1 MIAEAAY
8 YLAQKRG
15 FRGEHSLED
24 WLAAEQQV
32 RQVISPTLD
41 SEVTMTDTIRQN
53 QPRPNPKSTD
63 RHGPPRRSKHDQPKQ
78 PESTELVSVDDSI
91 DAIAREALEEARR
104 VEEAERY
111 RSNPGPVVPPQKTTI
126 VP

>member
-1 MIAEAAY
+1 MMVSQEPEWHRMIAEAAY

-32 RQVISPTLD
+32 RQVISPILD
-41 SEVTMTDTIRQN
+41 SEVSMTD
-53 QPRPNPKSTD
+53 NP
-63 RHGPPRRSKHDQPKQ
+63 SKPANI
-78 PESTELVSVDDSI
+78 DDSI

-104 VEEAERY
+104 VEEAARY
-111 RSNPGPVVPPQKTTI
+111 RQTPGPVVPPQKSAI

>member
-1 MIAEAAY
+1 
-8 YLAQKRG
+8 
-15 FRGEHSLED
+15 
-24 WLAAEQQV
+24 V
-32 RQVISPTLD
+32 
-41 SEVTMTDTIRQN
+41 
-53 QPRPNPKSTD
+53 PN
-63 RHGPPRRSKHDQPKQ
+63 Q

-111 RSNPGPVVPPQKTTI
+111 RNNPGPVVPPQKPTV